1 VLVSRN
7 EWKYVA
13 ELQSELDPQLPPVP
27 AVAGEI
33 NQVILNLIV
42 NAAQARSAAAGV
54 AGGGKGRIIIRTRK
68 EGRWVELEVQDNG
81 PGVPEAIR
89 NKIFDP
95 FFTTKEVGRGTGQ
108 GLAICHSIVVD
119 KHRGAISFDS
129 EIDRGTTFRL
139 RLPLEDRNNDGTR
152 P

>member
-1 VLVSRN
+1 VENTVTVSRN

-13 ELQSELDPQLPPVP
+13 RLETDLDPDLPLVP

-42 NAAQARSAAAGV
+42 NAAQALAVKYEGAG
-54 AGGGKGRIIIRTRK
+54 ADSGLITIRTRVA
-68 EGRWVELEVQDNG
+68 GRWAELEVQDDG
-81 PGVPEAIR
+81 PGIPQEIR
-89 NKIFDP
+89 TKVFDP

-108 GLAICHSIVVD
+108 GLAICHTIIVD
-119 KHRGAISFDS
+119 KHQGAISFDS
-129 EIDRGTTFRL
+129 AVDRGTTFRL
-139 RLPLEDRNNDGTR
+139 RLPLEDKK